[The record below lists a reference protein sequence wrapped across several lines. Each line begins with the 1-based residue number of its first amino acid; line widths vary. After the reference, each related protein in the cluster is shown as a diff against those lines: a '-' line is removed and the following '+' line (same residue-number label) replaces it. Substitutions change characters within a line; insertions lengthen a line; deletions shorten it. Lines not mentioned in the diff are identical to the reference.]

1 MQSAWKLTA
10 LTALTCFTPGTSLAT
25 VLTNPGFESG
35 DFTGRSTFT
44 FTTTVVD
51 QTFGLPP
58 LAGQRSA
65 LIVFTTGDTTVGRC
79 DPWHPGCSPDYP
91 PVQTP
96 LNPPSGP
103 PMPNPL
109 NMSELDAVWSTPG
122 FGPTAGCSLGRGS
135 GIGTTFE
142 ASAHQRVIF
151 DLQLLSMAGPYPF
164 YSAAILKEVN
174 VHLTQETH
182 PAPPGLIGIGTWG
195 GSSGC
200 SNGDFPLG
208 NEVPYGEPLGTGLPG
223 TRFDVATLP
232 RTYSIEIPY
241 DGTWQLFIVGG
252 HGFTGSPYSIGALVD
267 NLRLVPEP
275 GTLALLGLGLVGLAA
290 SRRRKA

>member
-1 MQSAWKLTA
+1 MPCGVRQGSAPLRAVVSAAAAA
-10 LTALTCFTPGTSLAT
+10 LEPRLRRQ
-25 VLTNPGFESG
+25 LTNGS
-35 DFTGRSTFT
+35 SSICSS
-44 FTTTVVD
+44 
-51 QTFGLPP
+51 
-58 LAGQRSA
+58 SA
-65 LIVFTTGDTTVGRC
+65 
-79 DPWHPGCSPDYP
+79 
-91 PVQTP
+91 
-96 LNPPSGP
+96 
-103 PMPNPL
+103 
-109 NMSELDAVWSTPG
+109 
-122 FGPTAGCSLGRGS
+122 
-135 GIGTTFE
+135 
-142 ASAHQRVIF
+142 
-151 DLQLLSMAGPYPF
+151 MAGPYPF

-223 TRFDVATLP
+223 TGFDVATLP

-252 HGFTGSPYSIGALVD
+252 HGFTGPHIHRGVGRQPAARTGTRHARSARP
-267 NLRLVPEP
+267 RLSRT
-275 GTLALLGLGLVGLAA
+275 GA